1 LQRFFSKENGKRH
14 TTAEVAVDAG
24 LCVGKIWVVVYIY
37 RLGVGK
43 NYGPLKIP
51 KY

>member
-1 LQRFFSKENGKRH
+1 MQACAWE
-14 TTAEVAVDAG
+14 
-24 LCVGKIWVVVYIY
+24 KIWVVVYIY